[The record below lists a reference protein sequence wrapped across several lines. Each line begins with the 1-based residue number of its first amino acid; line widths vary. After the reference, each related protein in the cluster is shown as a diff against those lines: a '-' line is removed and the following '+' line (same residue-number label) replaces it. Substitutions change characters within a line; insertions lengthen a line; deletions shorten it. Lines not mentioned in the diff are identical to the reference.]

1 MRPVRWP
8 PAACLRLRGQVPV
21 ASALAGAS
29 YQQTTNYRQQHVHLV
44 VKVIAAPSSKACSDT
59 LPLHAR
65 LLTDARLRTQARL
78 A

>member
-1 MRPVRWP
+1 MHHRCSIPTVGSTFKVVVDG
-8 PAACLRLRGQVPV
+8 RLTQPD
-21 ASALAGAS
+21 
-29 YQQTTNYRQQHVHLV
+29 

-65 LLTDARLRTQARL
+65 LLTHARLRTQARL

>member
-1 MRPVRWP
+1 LTCVNHGGI
-8 PAACLRLRGQVPV
+8 AYA
-21 ASALAGAS
+21 
-29 YQQTTNYRQQHVHLV
+29 

-65 LLTDARLRTQARL
+65 LLTHARLRTQARL